1 MIQVEFQ
8 EYQARKIVN
17 VHKHVDGG
25 WFWDKYS
32 AHPYIGCRSGCEF
45 CYLRGGYY
53 HGAQDPQGFDSK
65 IRVKMNA
72 VELLQKELTR
82 LQPDLIACG
91 DWQQPTED
99 RYRLSR
105 RMLEVALEIG
115 FPVLII
121 ERSPLI
127 TRDLDLLVEIGR
139 KSWAGVTFSLSNV
152 DPVLKHVFE
161 PRSPGIKKR
170 LQAMQT
176 LAAAGIMV
184 GASLMPILP
193 FLGDD
198 RHHLEE
204 AIKAVKQHGGKFILA
219 AGLSMDGAQAQRT
232 LAAFKTLDP
241 AMEPDVRQLY
251 SWRGSNQPSYSP
263 PQAYNRRLGLLVRE
277 LCVKHGLT
285 DRMPRYIPPGD
296 LGINRR
302 IAEKL
307 FLKTYDLELE
317 GAASYRI
324 WAYRKAAW
332 GVDEYPESIA
342 RLYQAQ
348 GINSLLT
355 FSVAVME
362 NELCCMNYGWRREA

>member
-1 MIQVEFQ
+1 MQVEFQ
-8 EYQARKIVN
+8 EYQAHKIVN
-17 VHKHVDGG
+17 VHKHIDGG

-72 VELLQKELTR
+72 VELLHKELNR

-99 RYRLSR
+99 RYQLSR
-105 RMLEVALEIG
+105 RMLEVVLEFG

-139 KSWAGVTFSLSNV
+139 KSWAGVNFSFSNI
-152 DPVLKHVFE
+152 DPALKNTFE
-161 PRSPGIKKR
+161 PRSPGIKRR

-176 LAAAGIMV
+176 LAAAGIVV
-184 GASLMPILP
+184 GASLMPIIP

-198 RHHLEE
+198 YHHLDK
-204 AIKAVKQHGGKFILA
+204 AIKAIKQHGGKFILA

-232 LAAFKTLDP
+232 LAAFLSIDPTL
-241 AMEPDVRQLY
+241 EPKVKQFY
-251 SWRGSNQPSYSP
+251 SWLKDGQPTYSS
-263 PQAYNRRLGLLVRE
+263 PQTYNRQLGLLVRE
-277 LCVKHGLT
+277 LCIKHDIA
-285 DRMPRYIPPGD
+285 DRMPRFIPPGD
-296 LGINRR
+296 LGLNKR

-317 GAASYRI
+317 GASSYRI

-332 GVDEYPESIA
+332 NVDEYPESIS

-348 GINSLLT
+348 GINGLLT
-355 FSVAVME
+355 IPEVGRNIASEIANLL
-362 NELCCMNYGWRREA
+362 NEA